1 MAIFSGTP
9 KDTADYLKQLEDRL
23 KLKRSGSTLFGSDVN
38 PGFIEP
44 TGTPVKNILPSSYNA
59 QPLQAQNLQ
68 LPEMPQVPLVQGGQ
82 SGESD
87 SQEFLRAVYES
98 AQQTI
103 PQPQQQLADGGVLY
117 SDNVIRYPD
126 GTTRTGDPS
135 AQPLQSLADGS
146 VRYSDG
152 STRPAPLQVVQQLP
166 SGAYLM
172 TDGSVKSEQQLTQT
186 GDLVTDLQ
194 NLFFG
199 QVFQI
204 TQPYGN
210 YNPSLE
216 PNAQG
221 INYGTD
227 IGAEYQPITL
237 PFSAKVIQVIQ
248 DDGVKDP
255 YRSATAGYGNSIL
268 VQLSNGQYLRFSH
281 LSQTPAFIEG
291 ETIGAGTTIGVSGN
305 TGNTTGPHLDLEILD
320 QNGQPISPD
329 QFTGF
334 QDPSVMQSM
343 ISTGDSQSVDP
354 QDREI
359 VDAYVSQNR
368 QSRETQ
374 NTQPTQL
381 QPEQLSNP
389 AAQSINEPRQP
400 TSPLAQGVAD
410 TIQNANLTGQYGTG
424 LAYSLE
430 GRPEQARAQQLTTV
444 AAATKRANLP
454 ELQTTELSN
463 TQGTGFLRQLAGNIA
478 DVAGTS
484 LRKAGIDTSGIT
496 GGNLSE
502 KIAGG
507 KTTNTDTYA
516 QELINQALA
525 SASQKIQGMGKDIV
539 NATAPLGQNRAL
551 ADYQPS
557 NVTQN
562 ASQGVEQFQ
571 PNVQN
576 IASQSL
582 LQSNV
587 FKPITPFG
595 GQTGNVTPAEM
606 SAQIS
611 PARSI
616 LAQSTPLNQ
625 QVNQSNANNT
635 SQGAQ
640 STSQTT
646 SQTKQSSSKPVF
658 KSSKDRSSSSSNSSN
673 SSSKSSSEIQKESNE
688 KLLGKILLDK
698 INILQPKKS
707 TNNNIFG
714 SLLTSVLNKSV
725 FKR

>member
-1 MAIFSGTP
+1 MAIFSRTTESTE
-9 KDTADYLKQLEDRL
+9 DILKQLEDRL
-23 KLKRSGSTLFGSDVN
+23 KLKRSGATLFGSDVN

-44 TGTPVKNILPSSYNA
+44 TGTPVRNILPSSYNM
-59 QPLQAQNLQ
+59 QSLQAQNLQ
-68 LPEMPQVPLVQGGQ
+68 LPTMPQIPLIQGGQ
-82 SGESD
+82 GGESD

-98 AQQTI
+98 AQQAI
-103 PQPQQQLADGGVLY
+103 PQPQQQLVDGGVLY
-117 SDNVIRYPD
+117 NDNIIRYPD
-126 GTTRTGDPS
+126 GTVRTGDPS
-135 AQPLQSLADGS
+135 AQPIQTLVDGS
-146 VRYSDG
+146 IRYSDG
-152 STRPAPLQVVQQLP
+152 SIKPAPLQVVQQLP

-172 TDGSVKSEQQLTQT
+172 TDGSVKNQQQLTQT
-186 GDLVTDLQ
+186 GDLITDLQ

-199 QVFQI
+199 QVFPI
-204 TQPYGN
+204 TQQYGN

-227 IGAEYQPITL
+227 IGAQYQSITL
-237 PFSAKVIQVIQ
+237 PFGARVIQVIQ
-248 DDGVKDP
+248 DDGIKDP

-281 LSQTPAFIEG
+281 LSETPAFIEG
-291 ETIGAGTTIGVSGN
+291 ETINPGTVIGISGN

-334 QDPSVMQSM
+334 QDPSIIQSM
-343 ISTGDSQSVDP
+343 ILADDSQTVDP
-354 QDREI
+354 QDKEI
-359 VDAYVSQNR
+359 VDAYVNRNEQPSERQDTRSTQSQ
-368 QSRETQ
+368 
-374 NTQPTQL
+374 P
-381 QPEQLSNP
+381 SNP
-389 AAQSINEPRQP
+389 APQSINEQQQP
-400 TSPLAQGVAD
+400 TSPLAQDVAN

-424 LAYSLE
+424 LAYTLQ

-454 ELQTTELSN
+454 ELQTTELAN
-463 TQGTGFLRQLAGNIA
+463 QQGTNLFRQLAGNVT
-478 DVAGTS
+478 DVAGTA
-484 LRKAGIDTSGIT
+484 LRNAGIDTSGIT

-516 QELINQALA
+516 QDLINQALA
-525 SASQKIQGMGKDIV
+525 SASQKIQGMGENLV
-539 NATAPLGQNRAL
+539 NATAPLGQSRVL

-557 NVTQN
+557 DVTQN
-562 ASQGVEQFQ
+562 ASRGVEQFQ

-587 FKPITPFG
+587 FRPITPFG

-606 SAQIS
+606 SAQVS

-616 LAQSTPLNQ
+616 LAQSTPFNQ
-625 QVNQSNANNT
+625 QINQSTARPAF
-635 SQGAQ
+635 SPVQ
-640 STSQTT
+640 STSKATT
-646 SQTKQSSSKPVF
+646 QNKQSSSRPVF
-658 KSSKDRSSSSSNSSN
+658 KSSGDRNSNKSNNSSK
-673 SSSKSSSEIQKESNE
+673 SSKSSSEIQKESN
-688 KLLGKILLDK
+688 KNLFNKTLSMKVNL
-698 INILQPKKS
+698 LQPKKS
-707 TNNNIFG
+707 TNNNMFN
-714 SLLTSVLNKSV
+714 SLLKSVLYKNI
-725 FKR
+725 FRR